1 MKTTRPTR
9 LDYCQYLLVSQINYT
24 ITNYAAHTDNQM
36 SHDAI
41 NRYLRKDRLTSRLV
55 WEHARSQI
63 QSSPHGFVIF
73 DDTVLDKNFSHKIEL
88 VRLQYSGN
96 AHGLIKGIGLVNCVY
111 VNPESG
117 QYWVIDYRIYD
128 PDRDGKSKLDHVED
142 MLTQLVQHKQLPFHA
157 VLMDTW
163 YATKDLMLLIDS
175 LHKMYY
181 CPLKDNRQVDDS
193 GGQEPY
199 RRVDELAWTNHEWAH
214 GKRIKIKGFPRDY
227 KVKLFRVAVATCRTD
242 WVVTNDLAQDSDTAV
257 QEVCSMR
264 WKIEQF
270 HRELKQTTGIEKNQ
284 CRKARIQRNHIA
296 CAMLVWLRLTE
307 LARQTGQT
315 VYRIKHGL
323 LDNYLCQQLKHPS
336 VRMRFA

>member
-1 MKTTRPTR
+1 MTTNRPTR

-24 ITNYAAHTDNQM
+24 ITNYADHTPKQM

-41 NRYLRKDRLTSRLV
+41 NRYLREDRLTSRLV
-55 WEHARSQI
+55 WEHARPQI
-63 QSSPHGFVIF
+63 QPSAHGYIIF

-96 AHGLIKGIGLVNCVY
+96 AHSLIKGIGLVNCVY
-111 VNPESG
+111 VNPETG

-128 PDRDGKSKLDHVED
+128 PERDGKSKLDHVRD
-142 MLTQLVQHKQLPFHA
+142 MLMQIVQHKQLAFHA

-163 YATKDLMLLIDS
+163 YATKDLMLFIDS
-175 LHKMYY
+175 LHKIYY

-214 GKRIKIKGFPRDY
+214 GKLIKIKGFPKDY
-227 KVKLFRVAVATCRTD
+227 KVKLFRVAVATHRTD
-242 WVVTNDLAQDSDTAV
+242 WVVTNDPAQDSDHAV
-257 QEVCSMR
+257 QEVCGMR

-296 CAMLVWLRLTE
+296 CAMLVWLRLTD
-307 LARQTGQT
+307 LARQTQQT

-323 LDNYLCQQLKHPS
+323 LDNYLCQQLKNPS
-336 VRMRFA
+336 VKMRFA

>member
-24 ITNYAAHTDNQM
+24 LTNYADHTGNQM

-41 NRYLRKDRLTSRLV
+41 NGYLREDRLTSRLV
-55 WEHARSQI
+55 WEHARTQI
-63 QSSPHGFVIF
+63 QPSPHGFVVF
-73 DDTVLDKNFSHKIEL
+73 ADTVLDKNFSHQIEL
-88 VRLQYSGN
+88 VRLQFSGN

-111 VNPESG
+111 VNPETG
-117 QYWVIDYRIYD
+117 QYWVIDYRLYD
-128 PDRDGKSKLDHVED
+128 PDRDGKSKLDHVRD
-142 MLTQLVQHKQLPFHA
+142 MLAQVVQHKQLPFHA

-163 YATKDLMLLIDS
+163 YATRDLMLFIDS

-193 GGQEPY
+193 GGEAPY
-199 RRVDELAWTNHEWAH
+199 RRVDELAWTHHEWAH
-214 GKRIKIKGFPRDY
+214 GKLIKIKGFPRDY
-227 KVKLFRVAVATCRTD
+227 KVKLFRVAASTHRTD

-257 QEVCSMR
+257 QEVCGMR

-296 CAMLVWLRLTE
+296 CAMLVWLRLTD
-307 LARQTGQT
+307 LARQTQQT

-323 LDNYLCQQLKHPS
+323 LDNYLCQQLKNPS
-336 VRMRFA
+336 VKMRFA